1 MSRSSV
7 NTRTK
12 VLAGGVTAVAVVGGL
27 FAAGS
32 AGASPLKKAPTEQ
45 EISALFD
52 GWNKALQTGDPQA
65 VADRYADD
73 SVLLP
78 TLSNEIRADRESR
91 VEYFEHFL
99 QKRPLGTKIESHIN
113 VLDEDSA
120 LDAGLY
126 RFDLTNH
133 ETGEK
138 SSVVARYT
146 YEYEKRGG
154 KWLIV
159 NHHSSLL
166 PEG

>member
-1 MSRSSV
+1 MSRPSI

-12 VLAGGVTAVAVVGGL
+12 VLTGGVAAIAVVGGL

-32 AGASPLKKAPTEQ
+32 AGASPLKKEPSEQ

-52 GWNKALQTGDPQA
+52 GWNNALQTGDPQT
-65 VADRYADD
+65 VADLYADD

-78 TLSNEIRADRESR
+78 TLSNEVRADRASR
-91 VEYFEHFL
+91 VDYFEHFL
-99 QKRPLGTKIESHIN
+99 QNRPFGTKIESHIN

-126 RFDLTNH
+126 RFDLTDQK
-133 ETGEK
+133 TGEK